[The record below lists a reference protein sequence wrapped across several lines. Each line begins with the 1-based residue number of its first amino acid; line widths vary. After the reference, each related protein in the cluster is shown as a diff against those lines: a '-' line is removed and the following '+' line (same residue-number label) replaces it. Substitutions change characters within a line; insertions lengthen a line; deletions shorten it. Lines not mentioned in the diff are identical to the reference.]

1 MKRVLSSSLVRV
13 LLTLCLL
20 ATSLTAKTA
29 AVERIYLP
37 IGVVDA
43 EALIGPPPAPGSVEL
58 AEDLA
63 IVLWMQETRTADQI
77 ELAESQEDFD
87 LDDFAEILA
96 KPMTRVNAIELRAA
110 LKEVIE
116 EVKLEYEAIKAHY
129 ARARPYR
136 QSELVHPVFEHEG
149 SKGYPSGHS
158 TRGMIYA
165 LLLADVF
172 PEQKDTLIEY
182 GRHVGYNRVLVG
194 VHFPS
199 DVRAGQKLG
208 TAYAEAILKQPGWA
222 DAKKRILG
230 E

>member
-1 MKRVLSSSLVRV
+1 MKRLLPLPHLRAVLA
-13 LLTLCLL
+13 LCLL
-20 ATSLTAKTA
+20 ASSLVAKTA

-43 EALIGPPPAPGSVEL
+43 EALIGPPPAPGSMDY

-77 ELAESQEDFD
+77 KLAESQEDFS

-96 KPMTRVNAIELRAA
+96 VPMTRVNAIELRAT
-110 LKEVIE
+110 LKAVIE
-116 EVKLEYEAIKAHY
+116 EVKGEYEAIKDHY
-129 ARARPYR
+129 ARARPYK
-136 QSELVHPVFEHEG
+136 QSDLVHPVFEHEG

-165 LLLADVF
+165 LLLADLF

-208 TAYAEAILKQPGWA
+208 IAYAAAILKQPGWV